1 MDSDIMIS
9 AYSKLAQRIWED
21 EDYKQRALDDPRA
34 ALAENGWELPGGT
47 EVSLK
52 MVQIAELPPA
62 EDSNADRVIAEW
74 RKGIEAD
81 RFPSS
86 CRANRAPG
94 AAVDLRRGAIRRRRR
109 LLRLHRVPLLYRQ
122 LARPALTTSTSL

>member
-1 MDSDIMIS
+1 MDSGTMIS

-81 RFPSS
+81 QISIIVPSEPSS
-86 CRANRAPG
+86 PEPQSISDEELSGVAGGSCACIG
-94 AAVDLRRGAIRRRRR
+94 FHCSIG
-109 LLRLHRVPLLYRQ
+109 
-122 LARPALTTSTSL
+122 S